1 MMHAILNIDSFSFCI
16 TESRFTRETK
26 TPSREDMLLVQSI
39 QITDKFGFD
48 KQTALEKSRSSSE
61 TVFVSTDPA
70 AFCVNGL
77 GKYKPIR
84 FALQNYKMQILM
96 RHLLFYL
103 SIDIQIKGIIV
114 AGTVFLLAQLAVI
127 AIWTYLY
134 QRRRKMRSI
143 DNCSSSYGPSL
154 QTSTLPGSR
163 TDSLSKLYDYDHT
176 LSSRHGHF

>member
-48 KQTALEKSRSSSE
+48 KQTSLEKARSSSE

-77 GKYKPIR
+77 GKLCFY
-84 FALQNYKMQILM
+84 AQYTQI
-96 RHLLFYL
+96 
-103 SIDIQIKGIIV
+103 SQ
-114 AGTVFLLAQLAVI
+114 
-127 AIWTYLY
+127 
-134 QRRRKMRSI
+134 
-143 DNCSSSYGPSL
+143 C
-154 QTSTLPGSR
+154 
-163 TDSLSKLYDYDHT
+163 
-176 LSSRHGHF
+176 

>member
-1 MMHAILNIDSFSFCI
+1 
-16 TESRFTRETK
+16 
-26 TPSREDMLLVQSI
+26 MLLVQSI

-48 KQTALEKSRSSSE
+48 KQTSLEKSRSSSE

-77 GKYKPIR
+77 GKWRNEAQRNNDTFTKLNCH
-84 FALQNYKMQILM
+84 FHM
-96 RHLLFYL
+96 FT
-103 SIDIQIKGIIV
+103 GIIV

-134 QRRRKMRSI
+134 QRRRKMRTI
-143 DNCSSSYGPSL
+143 DSCSSSYGPSL

-176 LSSRHGHF
+176 LGNRHGHF

>member
-1 MMHAILNIDSFSFCI
+1 MTEQFSLIFRFSA
-16 TESRFTRETK
+16 ESRFTRETK
-26 TPSREDMLLVQSI
+26 TPSHEDMLLVQSI

-48 KQTALEKSRSSSE
+48 KQTSLEKSRASSE

-77 GKYKPIR
+77 GKYKWAITTKSYYSVLFDSMKLNR
-84 FALQNYKMQILM
+84 FNISVVQF
-96 RHLLFYL
+96 HF
-103 SIDIQIKGIIV
+103 KGIIV

-143 DNCSSSYGPSL
+143 DSCSSSYGPSL

-176 LSSRHGHF
+176 LGSRHGHF

>member
-1 MMHAILNIDSFSFCI
+1 
-16 TESRFTRETK
+16 
-26 TPSREDMLLVQSI
+26 MLLVQSI

-48 KQTALEKSRSSSE
+48 KQTAFDKSRSSSE
-61 TVFVSTDPA
+61 TVFVSSDPA

-77 GKYKPIR
+77 GKCICIHHS
-84 FALQNYKMQILM
+84 FFF
-96 RHLLFYL
+96 FYL
-103 SIDIQIKGIIV
+103 NEKLYIYQTGFYIYSDYLCFIYTMTGIIV

-143 DNCSSSYGPSL
+143 DSCSSSYGPSL

-176 LSSRHGHF
+176 LGSRHGHF